1 MTPGQSLYANWAV
14 GTSAPRD
21 VLLCGQIPA
30 SISPTPNP
38 DIDHDHETQMRNSQA
53 EVAAK
58 HSLENRVY
66 GIKAEE
72 EPRNLEKRS
81 SKCHLLINNL
91 KEISSEHKTKMPLDW
106 RSHRSSWGEG
116 WKPSALTVQWQEI
129 HHLKCPEHRSHMTH
143 PTHQVNMPR

>member
-1 MTPGQSLYANWAV
+1 
-14 GTSAPRD
+14 
-21 VLLCGQIPA
+21 
-30 SISPTPNP
+30 
-38 DIDHDHETQMRNSQA
+38 MRNSQA

-72 EPRNLEKRS
+72 EPRKLEKRS

-106 RSHRSSWGEG
+106 RSHRSSWEKVG
-116 WKPSALTVQWQEI
+116 S
-129 HHLKCPEHRSHMTH
+129 
-143 PTHQVNMPR
+143 QVL

>member
-1 MTPGQSLYANWAV
+1 
-14 GTSAPRD
+14 
-21 VLLCGQIPA
+21 
-30 SISPTPNP
+30 
-38 DIDHDHETQMRNSQA
+38 MRNSQA

-72 EPRNLEKRS
+72 EPRKLEKSS

-106 RSHRSSWGEG
+106 RSHRNSWGEG
-116 WKPSALTVQWQEI
+116 WKPSALTGQGQEI
-129 HHLKCPEHRSHMTH
+129 HHPKCPEHRSHMTH
-143 PTHQVNMPR
+143 PIRSTCPNRSEHPLLQDGPRGKTQPESLWKKQSQFLYPEYKNCIQDVP